1 MILKFILF
9 VSIFFIIKKIIAK
22 LLAIIIQKK
31 SNKIYKIVFNLVG
44 KIYIIIFPQ
53 NIYIL
58 W

>member
-31 SNKIYKIVFNLVG
+31 I
-44 KIYIIIFPQ
+44 Q
-53 NIYIL
+53 
-58 W
+58 